1 MTLQEWINDK
11 FAGLAEILPER
22 VKEDPASFLCGHAM
36 GYKRAM
42 LDLNMFLELYQEAEE
57 EKV

>member
-1 MTLQEWINDK
+1 MTLQEWIDDK

-22 VKEDPASFLCGHAM
+22 VKEDPASFQCGHAM

-42 LDLNMFLELYQEAEE
+42 LDLDIFLAFGQFDED
-57 EKV
+57 